1 MLIVDMFFRLNYYP
15 VKSISEVVEVFTRET
30 NNPAVDSVEG
40 IMFSPDEGVI
50 MAGYFVDKVSRGYFP
65 EFKLHF
71 FKPFKLRQM
80 EV

>member
-1 MLIVDMFFRLNYYP
+1 

-65 EFKLHF
+65 EFKLHL
-71 FKPFKLRQM
+71 FKLFKSRQI
-80 EV
+80 VI

>member
-1 MLIVDMFFRLNYYP
+1 MNYYP

-50 MAGYFVDKVSRGYFP
+50 MAGYFVDKVN
-65 EFKLHF
+65 
-71 FKPFKLRQM
+71 
-80 EV
+80 VD

>member
-1 MLIVDMFFRLNYYP
+1 MNYYP

-50 MAGYFVDKVSRGYFP
+50 MAGYFVDKVNGYKSFC
-65 EFKLHF
+65 FKSEKSVISF
-71 FKPFKLRQM
+71 SC
-80 EV
+80 